1 MGIVY
6 FLSFVHIYIKAQQ
19 PLLVMDL
26 KNTELDDLFQKW
38 IQNSTSSGRLL
49 ETNFNK
55 RTSRRELVHF
65 LGLNCC
71 VDLLNT
77 VPLQKSTHIIH

>member
-26 KNTELDDLFQKW
+26 KNTELDDLFQQVDTEFNIIW
-38 IQNSTSSGRLL
+38 STAWDKL
-49 ETNFNK
+49 
-55 RTSRRELVHF
+55 
-65 LGLNCC
+65 
-71 VDLLNT
+71 
-77 VPLQKSTHIIH
+77 